1 MKRSVFLRS
10 VFAVAFCA
18 LIIEYGRSFSA
29 GPFEFKPNW
38 LTILPAI
45 AMCAAFIGLLIRK
58 ELRLL
63 RSGRGTKKLN
73 WRQSYAN
80 APLDE
85 LS

>member
-1 MKRSVFLRS
+1 MKKSLFLRG
-10 VFAVAFCA
+10 VLAVAFCVF
-18 LIIEYGRSFSA
+18 IIQYGRSFSD
-29 GPFEFKPNW
+29 GPFQFKPNW

-45 AMCAAFIGLLIRK
+45 AIWVAFVGLRIRK

-63 RSGRGTKKLN
+63 HSRWGTKKLN

-85 LS
+85 LT